1 MAKNPY
7 QRPGFEDPRQSPQ
20 ESAKVLSSYFQD
32 KQAKSPSVGYGAGV
46 DSGVAPAAP
55 SAASAAPAAA
65 PSSQKA
71 GGTGFVNF
79 GTYFGANAPAIQ
91 AQAQKAAG
99 GGGGTLKAVGT
110 AQGLPSQGQGGNVN
124 FRPGTSLS
132 SLGKGQSS
140 IDQGIART
148 QAQMGNLAPAM
159 TGDMGKG
166 TSLFDQ
172 MLGGATTQQAAESRF
187 KALEQQ
193 LGQQQGEKRRVEAEA
208 AQKAAAAAKESAR
221 KQWMENLPT
230 QLRYNYTPEELQ
242 QMFEEEYASGAWTQT
257 TPAMVSTPASEL

>member
-1 MAKNPY
+1 MAGNPY

-32 KQAKSPSVGYGAGV
+32 KQAKSPSMVYDAGAGAGASPSV
-46 DSGVAPAAP
+46 LPTTRSSGPA
-55 SAASAAPAAA
+55 AAPASSSTA

-99 GGGGTLKAVGT
+99 GGEALKAVGT

-193 LGQQQGEKRRVEAEA
+193 LGQQQGEKRRVEAETGAAASAA
-208 AQKAAAAAKESAR
+208 AQE
-221 KQWMENLPT
+221 Q
-230 QLRYNYTPEELQ
+230 RYDAYL
-242 QMFEEEYASGAWTQT
+242 ASGGSSKKYRDLSPDEKRWVQVAVDGTSF
-257 TPAMVSTPASEL
+257 V

>member
-1 MAKNPY
+1 MANGALSGYFEKQKEKADRVGPSPY
-7 QRPGFEDPRQSPQ
+7 
-20 ESAKVLSSYFQD
+20 ASSD
-32 KQAKSPSVGYGAGV
+32 GA
-46 DSGVAPAAP
+46 APAAP
-55 SAASAAPAAA
+55 APTAAPAPAAA
-65 PSSQKA
+65 PSAQKA

-99 GGGGTLKAVGT
+99 GGGGALQAYGT

-172 MLGGATTQQAAESRF
+172 MLGGATTKQAAESRF

-193 LGQQQGEKRRVEAEA
+193 LGAQQGEKRRVEAET
-208 AQKAAAAAKESAR
+208 AQKADAAAKAAAKESAR

>member
-1 MAKNPY
+1 
-7 QRPGFEDPRQSPQ
+7 
-20 ESAKVLSSYFQD
+20 
-32 KQAKSPSVGYGAGV
+32 
-46 DSGVAPAAP
+46 
-55 SAASAAPAAA
+55 
-65 PSSQKA
+65 
-71 GGTGFVNF
+71 VNF

-99 GGGGTLKAVGT
+99 GGGGTLPAVVA

-140 IDQGIART
+140 IDQGIAQT

-172 MLGGATTQQAAESRF
+172 MLGGAVTKQAAETRF

-193 LGQQQGEKRRVEAEA
+193 LGAQQGEKRRMEAEA
-208 AQKAAAAAKESAR
+208 AQRRAEAAAHEKQVEDETLAR
-221 KQWMENLPT
+221 ELWEWNEGLKYQQNL
-230 QLRYNYTPEELQ
+230 R
-242 QMFEEEYASGAWTQT
+242 EEEERQLEQEGFDANQVPDEFWG
-257 TPAMVSTPASEL
+257 

>member
-193 LGQQQGEKRRVEAEA
+193 LGQQQGEKRRVEAETGAAASAA
-208 AQKAAAAAKESAR
+208 AQE
-221 KQWMENLPT
+221 Q
-230 QLRYNYTPEELQ
+230 RYDAYL
-242 QMFEEEYASGAWTQT
+242 ASGGSSKKYRDLSPDEKRWVQAAVDGTSF
-257 TPAMVSTPASEL
+257 V